1 MTSFCVQ
8 GGRGGQKGPKTCVH
22 TNSILPKTTVLLVLR
37 SSQWAWLMPLLIIW
51 YVNRFSSSDRHL
63 CNLFLQISIKGSWAE
78 ISRMIFDGREY
89 TSVEFEGLYR
99 AGEYR
104 EFGSMMFQV
113 NTSLHIHQDAC
124 PDQVRVTVF
133 FLVSFFL
140 QWKDAI
146 LWNCEI
152 NNPRHEEW
160 HTNRDRKLSLFL
172 SSFLLEATWFE
183 KNWK

>member
-1 MTSFCVQ
+1 MQ
-8 GGRGGQKGPKTCVH
+8 
-22 TNSILPKTTVLLVLR
+22 
-37 SSQWAWLMPLLIIW
+37 

-63 CNLFLQISIKGSWAE
+63 CNLFLQISIKGSLAE

-124 PDQVRVTVF
+124 PDQVGVTVF
-133 FLVSFFL
+133 FSFSF
-140 QWKDAI
+140 
-146 LWNCEI
+146 C
-152 NNPRHEEW
+152 NNFFHGD
-160 HTNRDRKLSLFL
+160 TNKSNVTYLMFID
-172 SSFLLEATWFE
+172 
-183 KNWK
+183 